1 MFYTYC
7 MKIEYIISF
16 FQATT
21 TLKATVLH
29 FACFS
34 AKDDK
39 QCLEMI
45 KMIVSKSKDVDNQ
58 LVLQKNSNG
67 LTAVCLAAQR
77 SFETSVEHLFG
88 LYHCPEKDNSCDIEL
103 EYGVRSN
110 NAMILDKIYEKH
122 KSCPKQVN
130 RNKSH

>member
-1 MFYTYC
+1 

-16 FQATT
+16 FQAKTT
-21 TLKATVLH
+21 FKATVLH

-39 QCLEMI
+39 QCLKMI
-45 KMIVSKSKDVDNQ
+45 KMFVSKSKGVDNQ
-58 LVLQKNSNG
+58 LVLQKNSDD

-77 SFETSVEHLFG
+77 SFETSVEYLFG
-88 LYHCPEKDNSCDIEL
+88 LYHCSEKDNSCDIEL

-110 NAMILDKIYEKH
+110 NAMILDKIYQKH
-122 KSCPKQVN
+122 QSCPKQVN

>member
-1 MFYTYC
+1 
-7 MKIEYIISF
+7 MKIEYILSF
-16 FQATT
+16 FQAKT

-58 LVLQKNSNG
+58 LVLQKNCDG
-67 LTAVCLAAQR
+67 QTAVCIAARR
-77 SFETSVEHLFG
+77 SFELSVEHLLG
-88 LYHCPEKDNSCDIEL
+88 LYQCSEKDNSCDIEL

-110 NAMILDKIYEKH
+110 NAMILDKIYQKH
-122 KSCPKQVN
+122 KSCPTQVN